1 MSLFLCFFFFF
12 VLSRFSNQG
21 SFICSPGEENP
32 KEDKNLA
39 KHGLSNERESLEI
52 NNDSDETV
60 NEAIS
65 NGTGMASHSSDGMAS
80 HSSDT
85 ALNEGETKSERQTSD
100 EGNTTKTLE
109 NEDSKQE
116 GGPAEK
122 KPKERKRRGKNLSF
136 KLLKDR
142 ALKKKLQRQFKG
154 AKKESLA
161 KLSGARLASYGLEM
175 KKKKKT

>member
-1 MSLFLCFFFFF
+1 MDVSQKVDVLVFVFFF
-12 VLSRFSNQG
+12 VLSRFSKQG

-52 NNDSDETV
+52 NNDETV

-65 NGTGMASHSSDGMAS
+65 NGTGMASHST
-80 HSSDT
+80 DT
-85 ALNEGETKSERQTSD
+85 ALNEGETNSERQTSD

-109 NEDSKQE
+109 NENSKQE
-116 GGPAEK
+116 GGAAEK

>member
-1 MSLFLCFFFFF
+1 MFCLFF
-12 VLSRFSNQG
+12 VLSRFTNQA
-21 SFICSPGEENP
+21 SFICSPGEENQ

-39 KHGLSNERESLEI
+39 KQGLSNERKSLEI
-52 NNDSDETV
+52 NNETV

-65 NGTGMASHSSDGMAS
+65 NGTGMTS

-85 ALNEGETKSERQTSD
+85 ALNEGETKSEAQTSD
-100 EGNTTKTLE
+100 EGNTTKTIE
-109 NEDSKQE
+109 NENSKQK
-116 GGPAEK
+116 GGPHEK
-122 KPKERKRRGKNLSF
+122 KPKEGKRRGKNLSF

-142 ALKKKLQRQFKG
+142 ALKKKLQRQFRG

-161 KLSGARLASYGLEM
+161 KLSAARLASYGLEM